1 MYVNAGK
8 LNKRI
13 AIYRRTEDPDKPG
26 YLAPASD
33 PQLVHECWAQFSQ
46 TSGTELIKANA
57 DFGEEKVRFLIR
69 YTSRP
74 IDRKMFVRYRG
85 SDYDIEYINDY
96 GDNHQYIEL
105 WCVWRS
111 QEGRP

>member
-13 AIYRRTEDPDKPG
+13 AIYRRTEDPNKPG
-26 YLAPASD
+26 YSAPASD
-33 PQLVHECWAQFSQ
+33 PELVHECWAQFSQ

-69 YTSRP
+69 YT
-74 IDRKMFVRYRG
+74 KFFVILEAATKNTTFI
-85 SDYDIEYINDY
+85 STT
-96 GDNHQYIEL
+96 
-105 WCVWRS
+105 
-111 QEGRP
+111 